1 MTMYII
7 SSNDGTTELDEVF
20 QTALARLLIN
30 TSAKTNALVVTE
42 VDLSP
47 EEVSRNYEDGSIN
60 FHRDDFESH
69 TMMYHLTPSMVK
81 SVVVLGELAEHAMNV
96 RDNLLRN
103 LMSNLLKDG
112 TNEVDFTRDSNAKS
126 TPVKKLELDS

>member
-1 MTMYII
+1 MYII

-42 VDLSP
+42 VDLPP

-60 FHRDDFESH
+60 FHQTDFESH

-81 SVVVLGELAEHAMNV
+81 SVIVLGELAEHAMNV
-96 RDNLLRN
+96 RDNLLRD

-126 TPVKKLELDS
+126 TAVTKLELDS